1 MSSNPRS
8 NVAGTW
14 LQGKTIRKGSNLSA
28 SSALRSASH
37 TRSTTPSVVGSTST
51 SSAPTSIFLGGGAGG
66 GVKDPSGRVSEFS
79 SADDQC
85 PHLLP
90 QNVGADDFPTLLEL
104 FIYSFILLLNRI
116 TCRCESCIDRLFT
129 LGPAP
134 CPAPGC
140 TRVLRKL
147 AFMPQTFEDLGV
159 EKEVAIRRR
168 IAKEFN
174 KRREDFPDLRSFN
187 DYLEEVEDITFNLI
201 NEIDLPKTEARIL
214 QYRAENAALIE
225 LNIQREEAYAQS
237 LKEQEESERR
247 EREQR
252 ATELRRQEEEER
264 EEKEKD
270 KRELI
275 DKLENS
281 QTDARKVVARSRAEA
296 QKRSSARAA
305 SGNKGM
311 ISAAE
316 TTRALR
322 TRAAQN
328 AVPDPPH
335 VPLQDDY
342 YAYEDVFVMRPGG
355 YDDVMSEAVRRDREG
370 IMRGGGYRVEEAW
383 ERALRSSVAG
393 LDLMPR
399 GGDVIMS
406 SSS

>member
-1 MSSNPRS
+1 MIIWKKWRILVRS
-8 NVAGTW
+8 LPLLSLLADEVWT
-14 LQGKTIRKGSNLSA
+14 LSA
-28 SSALRSASH
+28 
-37 TRSTTPSVVGSTST
+37 
-51 SSAPTSIFLGGGAGG
+51 
-66 GVKDPSGRVSEFS
+66 
-79 SADDQC
+79 
-85 PHLLP
+85 
-90 QNVGADDFPTLLEL
+90 
-104 FIYSFILLLNRI
+104 
-116 TCRCESCIDRLFT
+116 
-129 LGPAP
+129 
-134 CPAPGC
+134 
-140 TRVLRKL
+140 
-147 AFMPQTFEDLGV
+147 
-159 EKEVAIRRR
+159 
-168 IAKEFN
+168 
-174 KRREDFPDLRSFN
+174 
-187 DYLEEVEDITFNLI
+187 FNLI

-252 ATELRRQEEEER
+252 AAELRRQEEEER

-342 YAYEDVFVMRPGG
+342 YAYEDMFVIRPGG